1 MNTVVLLKLAALTH
15 LGLIVAGLLMPP
27 TVDLWKHLR
36 PLPDFIRKLF
46 IVYYAFIGLC
56 LVGFGLGTFLFAEE
70 LATGSPL
77 ARGVCWF
84 LSAFWTCRL
93 IAAVFVFD
101 LTPYLTS
108 RWRRVG
114 LAMANTVFAL
124 LPILYLAVAL
134 KGGTP

>member
-1 MNTVVLLKLAALTH
+1 MNTIVLLKLAAVTH
-15 LGLIVAGLLMPP
+15 LGLIAAGLLMPP
-27 TVDLWKHLR
+27 TVELWKHLR

-46 IVYYAFIGLC
+46 FVYYAFVGLC
-56 LVGFGLGTFLFAEE
+56 LVGFGLGTFVFAQE
-70 LATGSPL
+70 LVSGSAL

-84 LSAFWTCRL
+84 LAAFWTGRL

-101 LTPYLTS
+101 LSPYLTS
-108 RWRRVG
+108 RWRRMG

-124 LPILYLAVAL
+124 LPILYVVVAL